1 MCSLVAN
8 DTCVLNE
15 LERFSLYIWQIMAF
29 VKEKGS
35 ALEDSAQA
43 FTIAMERTMQN
54 TRYINRVRQ
63 DISQW
68 LAKA

>member
-1 MCSLVAN
+1 
-8 DTCVLNE
+8 
-15 LERFSLYIWQIMAF
+15 MAF

-54 TRYINRVRQ
+54 TRYINRVQ
-63 DISQW
+63 KDISQW